1 MDNFKLLVVKT
12 LNDCISWT
20 PKYADYFMGT
30 KFFENPNFYF
40 IFGKKSLETVQFIK
54 NLYDI
59 IPYRCLV
66 LSHSNT
72 FPKLVSNIN
81 KNDNKH
87 ITYWILGG
95 KKCFSLF
102 DKLVGEIVCINIHI
116 NSIPHT
122 DELYYRL
129 PLDNFEMTKIAQKSF
144 DYYRKIVKYEMLTF
158 KNKMTYFNGWIS
170 MENEYLKLSKHL
182 VDNNYNP
189 LTVFS
194 EKITLD
200 LSVDNFPIL
209 TTREIEPKL
218 FSNEAISLY
227 NLYCKHFQEEINH
240 NQLVKNGNHLI
251 QFFCDKIIDFY
262 SIEQSD
268 FVNENNN
275 NKMPNIKNRY
285 DENVSIQVYIPE
297 SKYFEQLP
305 YDISV
310 YSLFLILLCQK
321 IKSQPKYVHL
331 ILGKII
337 FTQDTVNLVKEQIK
351 RCPLPFPVLKLSI
364 NQMNG
369 DSVSENENKNIKI
382 DFDNY
387 YHWCKL
393 TNE

>member
-20 PKYADYFMGT
+20 PKYADYFMGS

-40 IFGKKSLETVQFIK
+40 IFGKKSLDTVEFIK
-54 NLYDI
+54 NLYEQV
-59 IPYRCLV
+59 PYRCMV

-81 KNDNKH
+81 KHDNKH

-102 DKLVGEIVCINIHI
+102 DKLVCEIVCINIYI
-116 NSIPHT
+116 NAMPHT
-122 DELYYRL
+122 NELYYRL

-144 DYYRKIVKYEMLTF
+144 DYYRKIIKYEMVTL

-170 MENEYLKLSKHL
+170 MENEYLKLSKDL
-182 VDNNYNP
+182 VENDYNP

-194 EKITLD
+194 KKISLD

-209 TTREIEPKL
+209 TTREIDPQL
-218 FSNEAISLY
+218 FSNEAISLF
-227 NLYCKHFQEEINH
+227 NLYYKHFKEEINH
-240 NQLVKNGNHLI
+240 NQLVKNGHHLI
-251 QFFCDKIIDFY
+251 QFFAQQFFAN
-262 SIEQSD
+262 ENSD
-268 FVNENNN
+268 FVVGNSSNKITNNL
-275 NKMPNIKNRY
+275 
-285 DENVSIQVYIPE
+285 SIQVYIPE

-321 IKSQPKYVHL
+321 ICCQPKYVHL
-331 ILGKII
+331 VLGKII
-337 FTQDTVNLVKEQIK
+337 FTQNTVNLVKEQIK
-351 RCPLPFPVLKLSI
+351 RCPLPFPVLKVSI
-364 NQMNG
+364 EENG
-369 DSVSENENKNIKI
+369 TEYDNKNIKI